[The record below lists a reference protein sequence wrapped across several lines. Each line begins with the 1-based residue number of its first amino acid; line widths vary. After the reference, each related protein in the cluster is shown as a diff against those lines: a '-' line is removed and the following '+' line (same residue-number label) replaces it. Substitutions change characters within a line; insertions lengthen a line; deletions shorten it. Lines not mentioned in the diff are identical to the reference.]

1 MPYVHALTAPFLNNK
16 KCVDWSPTHLLC
28 VQALDVAD
36 VHISR
41 ARSSAMHSCKHTHM
55 YMYRHTCSAYKRWM
69 WPMCMLLNRGT
80 SSKRRFTL
88 SSGMRKGSFSTI
100 GRSACVEHVCVC
112 VCVCVC
118 VRMCVQICEC
128 VCVLTNMWACVHV
141 CAHIYTRTN
150 THTTHTHEHTHAP
163 ALRFCSAWYTSQTR
177 ASRHTNTH
185 LHTHNQTHAHT
196 IKRAHPHCALVLLDA
211 HLKLVAIILTPEK
224 GLLVL
229 VLAHELERVVLT
241 ANEIN
246 IKSCAWAWKSNS
258 HCADG
263 VWHHSLL

>member
-41 ARSSAMHSCKHTHM
+41 ARSSAMHSCKHTHA
-55 YMYRHTCSAYKRWM
+55 HKCTDTPALHISAGCGRCACCWTVGHLPSVGSLCPQG
-69 WPMCMLLNRGT
+69 WGRVASPPLAAVPV
-80 SSKRRFTL
+80 L
-88 SSGMRKGSFSTI
+88 SM
-100 GRSACVEHVCVC
+100 CVC

-141 CAHIYTRTN
+141 CVHIYTRTN